1 MAVLMATGSIYSGR
15 VDGQTVLTVAVLI
28 QLLVRQEECAQS
40 AGVSSAELCL
50 QRPH

>member
-1 MAVLMATGSIYSGR
+1 MAVLRATGSIYGGP

-28 QLLVRQEECAQS
+28 QLLVRQEERVQS
-40 AGVSSAELCL
+40 SGVSSAELWL